1 MVGIALASEKV
12 VEPRRR
18 VFSGSV
24 CAGSDCPFR
33 VGFSDSQSRRLQGP
47 NTAHFSFIDRTVRYQ
62 GAELLSFASS

>member
-33 VGFSDSQSRRLQGP
+33 VGFSASRSRQLQGP
-47 NTAHFSFIDRTVRYQ
+47 NITHFV
-62 GAELLSFASS
+62 LSTEQPGTKVPNCCHL